1 MNNTWPYSHAARPV
15 ATPDS
20 ALHADDDLGL
30 VFDLAPVGLCIS
42 RDRIIQR
49 CNTAFGAMFGYET
62 DELKGRSM
70 EVLYP
75 SPTEFESIGA
85 QGLAVMKQT
94 GVYSDERIMRHRN
107 GQLFWCHAA
116 GRSLERDQPFAC
128 AVWMFEDISARRI
141 VSRDLTTRE
150 REIARQIAAGQST
163 KQIARTLGVSPRTID
178 GHRARLIRK
187 VGAKSASE
195 MIAKVIG
202 LG

>member
-1 MNNTWPYSHAARPV
+1 MNTLTRQHLDSHPTSLDVPGV
-15 ATPDS
+15 ADN
-20 ALHADDDLGL
+20 DLGL

-49 CNTAFGAMFGYET
+49 CNTAFSAMFGYENH
-62 DELKGRSM
+62 ELKGRSL
-70 EVLYP
+70 EILYP
-75 SPTEFESIGA
+75 SPNEFENIGA
-85 QGLAVMKQT
+85 QGLSVMKKT

-107 GQLFWCHAA
+107 GELFWCHVA
-116 GRSLERDQPFAC
+116 GRSLERDNPFAC

-141 VSRDLTTRE
+141 VARDLTTRE
-150 REIARQIAAGQST
+150 REIARQLAAGQST

-178 GHRARLIRK
+178 GHRARIIRK

>member
-1 MNNTWPYSHAARPV
+1 MTTWPYSEIKNPV
-15 ATPDS
+15 AAKDAVTQVYE
-20 ALHADDDLGL
+20 DLGL

-42 RDRIIQR
+42 RDRVIQR
-49 CNTAFGAMFGYET
+49 CNAAFGAMFGY
-62 DELKGRSM
+62 DPGELNGRSM

-75 SPTEFESIGA
+75 SATEFENIGV
-85 QGLAVMKQT
+85 QGLSVMKNS

-116 GRSLERDQPFAC
+116 GRSLQRDKPFAC
-128 AVWMFEDISARRI
+128 AVWMFEDISSRRI

-178 GHRARLIRK
+178 GHRARIIRK

-195 MIAKVIG
+195 MIARVVG